1 MARTTA
7 MTLMAMVKEALR
19 DELQKAGAL
28 DSLCEDVM
36 LVHGDIVVI
45 DYVECGGM
53 AYVRLSSANPTQTFP
68 NPAPAGSC
76 AHTQAY
82 AMEVGIMRE
91 APGISEGVV
100 SKELP
105 GSSEHDV
112 ATMTALEDMDI
123 MHKALRVVERS
134 VADFE
139 LGGYTPV
146 GPAGGAVGGNWT
158 FTVGEDLED

>member
-7 MTLMAMVKEALR
+7 MTAMAMVKEALR
-19 DELQKAGAL
+19 DELTKAGAL

-36 LVHGDIVVI
+36 LVHGDMVVI

-53 AYVRLSSANPTQTFP
+53 AYVRLSSATPSEVFP

-82 AMEVGIMRE
+82 SMEVGIMRE
-91 APGISEGVV
+91 APGVEEGVV

-105 GSSEHDV
+105 GSAEQDV
-112 ATMTALEDMDI
+112 ATMAALEDMDI
-123 MHKALRVVERS
+123 MLKALRMVERQFE
-134 VADFE
+134 DFE
-139 LGGYTPV
+139 LGTYTPV